1 MFESFRIAISNL
13 SSNKLRTFL
22 TMLGVTIGVAAVIIL
37 VSVGQAFEVFVRDQF
52 TSIGVNLIFVIPQA
66 DERGEV
72 NPLTNGDAEAL
83 SDIVRVPDV
92 ATVMPQDNFNNRL
105 LKRGNNELT
114 GSIRAVTP
122 DYIGVFDREVVAGRF
137 FDQRDMETNARVVVI
152 EQEVADV
159 LFPDSFP
166 LGQFIRLS
174 DVRFQVIGIL
184 DEVGAGFFGVT
195 SGVFIPLTTAQT
207 RLSGDRILSGE
218 RSIDFIVATA
228 ADSDNIQ
235 DAVSQIQQVLR
246 EERDINFRDD
256 DDFVVFTQTEIL
268 DTLGSITGLLTVFLA
283 LLASISLIVGG
294 IGIMNIMLVTVTER
308 TREIGL
314 RKAVGAQNEIIL
326 VQFLIEAVVLS
337 LLGGIVGVV
346 FAVLVSLGVSQVVP
360 DLNVT
365 VQITSIVLATFISVL
380 VGVASGLYPA
390 NRAAS
395 LNPIDA
401 LRYE

>member
-92 ATVMPQDNFNNRL
+92 ATVMPQDNFNNRP

-346 FAVLVSLGVSQVVP
+346 L
-360 DLNVT
+360 
-365 VQITSIVLATFISVL
+365 
-380 VGVASGLYPA
+380 LYSY
-390 NRAAS
+390 RWV
-395 LNPIDA
+395 
-401 LRYE
+401 